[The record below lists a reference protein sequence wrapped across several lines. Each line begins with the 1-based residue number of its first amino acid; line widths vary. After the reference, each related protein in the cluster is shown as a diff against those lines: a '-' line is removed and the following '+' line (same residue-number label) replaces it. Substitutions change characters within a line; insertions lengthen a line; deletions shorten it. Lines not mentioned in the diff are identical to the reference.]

1 MENVDEILEKLRMIE
16 SVSEIMMLSYGEN
29 PQNTEGEAYVT
40 CLDLICQEA
49 DNIRKLIQK

>member
-29 PQNTEGEAYVT
+29 PQNTEGESYVT
-40 CLDLICQEA
+40 CLNLICQEA
-49 DNIRKLIQK
+49 NSIRKLIQR